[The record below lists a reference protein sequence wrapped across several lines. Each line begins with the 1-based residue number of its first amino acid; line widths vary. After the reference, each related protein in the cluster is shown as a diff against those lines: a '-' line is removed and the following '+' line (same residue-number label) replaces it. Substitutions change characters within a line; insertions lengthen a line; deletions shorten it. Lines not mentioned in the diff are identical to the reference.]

1 MSKIVDVVLKIK
13 KILFL
18 LVMSLLIT
26 IFGMSKV
33 QAYFQKDV
41 NVIVPF
47 TTVDYEPLELELDQD
62 YYIKGDDIYS
72 IKLKDI
78 YYIEATEN
86 KTFIYLKDDCYES
99 KLKLY
104 EIENELKDLSFFRCS
119 KSMILHYSKIEC
131 VTPAFNGRFE
141 AKLKNGEKVIISRQ
155 YVPVLKEILGI

>member
-1 MSKIVDVVLKIK
+1 MFRVSIEPIDKTKAEEIIIKCHEVNDEVLSIVDKLKNNDK
-13 KILFL
+13 KANA
-18 LVMSLLIT
+18 IT
-26 IFGMSKV
+26 G
-33 QAYFQKDV
+33 
-41 NVIVPF
+41 
-47 TTVDYEPLELELDQD
+47 
-62 YYIKGDDIYS
+62 IKGDDIYS

>member
-1 MSKIVDVVLKIK
+1 MFRVSIEPIDKTKAEEIIIKCHEVNDEVLSIVDKLKNNDK
-13 KILFL
+13 KTNT
-18 LVMSLLIT
+18 IT
-26 IFGMSKV
+26 G
-33 QAYFQKDV
+33 
-41 NVIVPF
+41 
-47 TTVDYEPLELELDQD
+47 
-62 YYIKGDDIYS
+62 IKGDDIYS

>member
-1 MSKIVDVVLKIK
+1 MFRVSIEPIDKTKAEEIIIKCHEVNDEVLSIVDKLKNNDK
-13 KILFL
+13 KANT
-18 LVMSLLIT
+18 IT
-26 IFGMSKV
+26 G
-33 QAYFQKDV
+33 
-41 NVIVPF
+41 
-47 TTVDYEPLELELDQD
+47 
-62 YYIKGDDIYS
+62 IKGDDIYS

>member
-1 MSKIVDVVLKIK
+1 MFRVSIEPIDKTKAEEIIIKCHEVNDEVLSIVDKLKNNDK
-13 KILFL
+13 KANT
-18 LVMSLLIT
+18 IT
-26 IFGMSKV
+26 G
-33 QAYFQKDV
+33 
-41 NVIVPF
+41 
-47 TTVDYEPLELELDQD
+47 
-62 YYIKGDDIYS
+62 IKGDDIYS
-72 IKLKDI
+72 IKLKYI